1 MFAQKLRLGG
11 TEIELAHWV
20 KRNNRVINANIAQKI
35 VVKLLRFKKRNKNF
49 QNPNILYGQNVF
61 VKNVS
66 VKQR

>member
-11 TEIELAHWV
+11 TEIEFAHWV

-35 VVKLLRFKKRNKNF
+35 VVKLLRFKKRNTNF

-61 VKNVS
+61 VNNVS
-66 VKQR
+66 VMQR

>member
-1 MFAQKLRLGG
+1 M
-11 TEIELAHWV
+11 
-20 KRNNRVINANIAQKI
+20 AQKI